1 MDLYNYRKQ
10 IQKLYDDSVY
20 GNIKGDIYNELSEL
34 RIDNEFIENINLDST
49 NKRITFKLNNSV
61 TNKDVDDLFEQIQEV
76 IKSFIYKNINCM
88 SDGLKEFIESNLYFD
103 SYFINESK
111 IIIVQL

>member
-10 IQKLYDDSVY
+10 IQKLYDESVY
-20 GNIKGDIYNELSEL
+20 GNIKGDIYNELNDL
-34 RIDNEFIENINLDST
+34 RIDNEFIENISSDVT
-49 NKRITFKLNNSV
+49 TKRITFKLNDKV
-61 TNKDVDDLFEQIQEV
+61 TEDNVSSLISQIQNV
-76 IKSFIYKNINCM
+76 IKLFVTKNINCM
-88 SDGLKEFIESNLYFD
+88 SDGLKEFLDSSLYFD